1 MSIHAETSKAIRKEL
16 KKAYPLT
23 KFSVTSHSFSGG
35 NSVAIE
41 WIDGPTS
48 ESVGKIANKYQ
59 YGHFNGMED
68 IYEHTNRRNDIPQ
81 VKYVQVRREVS
92 EHINQ
97 QVFELLQKTYVH
109 FDEVSSMDETS
120 SVLMKHWSVWTA
132 RNYVYRCLVNVDLT
146 NGFTG
151 LKEVA

>member
-23 KFSVTSHSFSGG
+23 KFSVTSHSYSGG
-35 NSVAIE
+35 SSVAIE
-41 WIDGPTS
+41 WLDGPTS
-48 ESVGKIANKYQ
+48 ESVGKIAYKYQ

-68 IYEHTNRRNDIPQ
+68 IYELTNNRNDIPQ

-92 EHINQ
+92 ENINL
-97 QVFELLQKTYVH
+97 QVFELLQKTHMH
-109 FDEVSSMDETS
+109 FDEVSSLDETS
-120 SVLMKHWSVWTA
+120 TALLNHWNVWTA

-146 NGFTG
+146 NGFNG